1 MVFASRIICLVVAGV
16 FAGQLAVPAYAASA
30 PKPVPAKDE
39 FVPVPAPFPND
50 PETAT
55 PAPLV
60 VSGPDIDEI
69 ACKNGV
75 REVELTTSHVN
86 VGDPAYIEFRSR
98 LSAVIPSGH
107 MYVVFGRLGPDGK
120 PLTSHIMGLY
130 PKGFLLGMYGGA
142 IAWVPANVKAFETEC
157 SGIAVLDAWRVSI
170 SEEKYQLIL
179 TRARAYLAKPPL
191 WNMFGFNCN
200 HFAASFGDLLGLRPP
215 SNFALPAFAY
225 LPAYIKANLD
235 WVQ

>member
-1 MVFASRIICLVVAGV
+1 MIGLVLIC
-16 FAGQLAVPAYAASA
+16 FFIGQATLAARAADA
-30 PKPVPAKDE
+30 PLKNTNI
-39 FVPVPAPFPND
+39 PVPAPFPNNVD
-50 PETAT
+50 AT
-55 PAPLV
+55 KPATMP

-69 ACKNGV
+69 ACKKGV
-75 REVELTTSHVN
+75 REVELSASHVSI
-86 VGDPAYIEFRSR
+86 GDPAYIEFRSR

-157 SGIAVLDAWRVSI
+157 SGIAVLDAWRVSM
-170 SEEKYQLIL
+170 SEAQYQLIL
-179 TRARAYLAKPPL
+179 TKARDYLIKPPL

-200 HFAASFGDLLGLRPP
+200 HFASTFGDLLGLNPP
-215 SNFALPAFAY
+215 GNFALPAFAY
-225 LPAYIKANLD
+225 LPAYMRANPD
-235 WVQ
+235 KTN

>member
-1 MVFASRIICLVVAGV
+1 LIYASRIIGLVVACL
-16 FAGQLAVPAYAASA
+16 FAAPITMPAYAANTQ
-30 PKPVPAKDE
+30 KIILAKDQH
-39 FVPVPAPFPND
+39 VPIPTPFPND
-50 PETAT
+50 PDAAK
-55 PAPLV
+55 PSPLP

-75 REVELTTSHVN
+75 KEVSLSASGVT

-107 MYVVFGRLGPDGK
+107 MYVVFGRLGADGK

-142 IAWVPANVKAFETEC
+142 IAWVPANVKAFDTEC
-157 SGIAVLDAWRVSI
+157 SGLAVLDAWRVSM
-170 SEEKYQLIL
+170 SEAQYQLIL
-179 TRARAYLAKPPL
+179 NKARAYLAKPPL

-200 HFAASFGDLLGLRPP
+200 HFASSFGDLLGLRPP

-225 LPAYIKANLD
+225 LPAYIKANPGKA
-235 WVQ
+235 Q